1 MRQKPEIIISLL
13 FILIFQVSGKGQC
26 KVEETAFKAGEK
38 LTYEVS
44 YNWSF
49 VWVSAGKVIFETD
62 TITVNNTRFFDF
74 KGIGKSY
81 SFYDWFYKVRDNFS
95 SIADKKTLL
104 PVESHRNTSDGNYK
118 VNNSYLFDYDKNRVI
133 SSIQNSKNPLTID
146 TLDLEPCT
154 FDLLSAVYY
163 TRTLNFSD
171 KTPGYEVP
179 VRFTIDGEFYEIVVK
194 YLGKEKTK
202 DRNGKQYN
210 CIKFSADLVA
220 GTIFKEGKKI
230 LVWVT
235 NDRNKIPIMVEA
247 SIMVGSVKA
256 YLSAYQGLKYELS
269 SQIK

>member
-1 MRQKPEIIISLL
+1 ML
-13 FILIFQVSGKGQC
+13 QVSGKGQC
-26 KVEETAFKAGEK
+26 KVKETTFKTGEK

-62 TITVNNTRFFDF
+62 TITVNNKRFFHF
-74 KGIGKSY
+74 KGTGKSY
-81 SFYDWFYKVRDNFS
+81 SFYDWFYKVRDKFAS
-95 SIADKKTLL
+95 VADKKTLL
-104 PVESHRNTSDGNYK
+104 PVESQRNTSGGNYK

-133 SSIQNSKNPLTID
+133 SSTQNSKSPLAID
-146 TLDLEPCT
+146 TLKLEPCT

-163 TRTLNFSD
+163 TRTLNFAD

-179 VRFTIDGEFYEIVVK
+179 VRFVIDGEFYEITIK
-194 YLGKEKTK
+194 YLGKEIVKTK
-202 DRNGKQYN
+202 DGKQYN
-210 CIKFSADLVA
+210 CIKFSANLVA
-220 GTIFKEGKKI
+220 GTIFKEGKEI
-230 LVWVT
+230 FVWVT

-247 SIMVGSVKA
+247 SIMVGSIKA